1 LLAALPYLFTIVVVV
16 FAQSRGR
23 RGAAMPANLTAVFRT
38 R

>member
-16 FAQSRGR
+16 FAQSRG
-23 RGAAMPANLTAVFRT
+23 GAAMPANLTAIFRT